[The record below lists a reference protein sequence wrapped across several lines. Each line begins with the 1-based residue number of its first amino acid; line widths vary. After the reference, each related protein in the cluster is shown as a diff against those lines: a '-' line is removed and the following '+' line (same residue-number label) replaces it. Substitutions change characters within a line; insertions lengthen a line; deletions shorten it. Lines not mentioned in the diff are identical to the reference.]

1 LVCYLITNARSLNTS
16 ANSAAFRQS
25 NQFGYGPHPDLLHH
39 VGTMDFDGLLG
50 GTKVG
55 GNLSVQFASDDM
67 FKHFPLTR
75 CERGQ
80 AGAEFEKI
88 GLFPNFHETFLL
100 GAPEF
105 CESGESPDF

>member
-1 LVCYLITNARSLNTS
+1 
-16 ANSAAFRQS
+16 
-25 NQFGYGPHPDLLHH
+25 
-39 VGTMDFDGLLG
+39 MDFDGLLSG
-50 GTKVG
+50 AKVG
-55 GNLSVQFASDDM
+55 SNLSVQFASDDM

-100 GAPEF
+100 GAPSF
-105 CESGESPDF
+105 VNRGKALIFRKIVP